1 MLKITVYLLF
11 ALLTLNVT
19 AQTASEKIDSLYKE
33 ITIGK
38 VIEQTHILN
47 EIKDL
52 IENQPLTDEE
62 RLKSILILA
71 NFHEITGNREASIQ
85 AAQQGVD
92 FAVKKK
98 MYLWQARL
106 LGFISSAYR
115 SSNMLDFAEKTLLHA
130 IDVSKKSPKDEAFY
144 RFNVNAHYELAY
156 HASNQEDYDKF
167 FNLVA
172 TSSFYISKIGDD
184 GMRNFYTASNE
195 QLIGLVY
202 NNKKQPDEAL
212 VHLNNALQLIEHNES
227 YKPNILRKFV
237 YNYMGRAYLL
247 KNDTKKAK
255 YYFDI
260 VLNDSLHRHPLHL
273 TKELYENLCTY
284 YQTIGNLDQLRIYQI
299 KNDSISRIINKN
311 NIETINNVT
320 KKINREKLYAEKEPI
335 ALTYYLYIGVILLL
349 ITGIYSFYFIK
360 KRKQHAD
367 DLQVKSHDKVR
378 ASTVTDVT
386 KTTIATEYR
395 WLTEDITQEDE
406 EEAVKSSKCD
416 ELSIA
421 KETEDRLIEEIKKFE
436 AEKEYLNS
444 EVSQTMLANNMHTN
458 TKYITYVLRKL
469 YDKDFSS
476 YINELRIN
484 HIVELLE
491 KEQKYR
497 QYKISYLAE
506 IAGYSSHSK
515 FAAIFRKIKG
525 CSPSEFITHLDS
537 EK

>member
-92 FAVKKK
+92 FAVTKK

-172 TSSFYISKIGDD
+172 TSSFYISKIGDE
-184 GMRNFYTASNE
+184 GLRNFYTASNE

-227 YKPNILRKFV
+227 YKPNILRKFI

-260 VLNDSLHRHPLHL
+260 VLNDSLYQYPLHL
-273 TKELYENLCTY
+273 NKELYENLCTY

-299 KNDSISRIINKN
+299 KTDSISRIINKN

-320 KKINREKLYAEKEPI
+320 KKINREKLYAEKESSG
-335 ALTYYLYIGVILLL
+335 THYYVYIVGSLLF
-349 ITGIYSFYFIK
+349 TVGIYIFYIIK
-360 KRKQHAD
+360 KRGRKVSAD
-367 DLQVKSHDKVR
+367 PQVYHKGS
-378 ASTVTDVT
+378 VTSSVIDVT
-386 KTTIATEYR
+386 KPTTARTDKRFI
-395 WLTEDITQEDE
+395 EDMVQQ

-506 IAGYSSHSK
+506 VAGYSSHSK